1 VVAED
6 ALGSVETVEGDAKRR
21 GVKYEVADGTLIE
34 NLGEKRFVGVTED
47 GLQRRV
53 VAQVCGVNKSLLSVR
68 RVVGECCTVVFK
80 KGYGWIE
87 DESGEKIWL
96 TEKGWNVH
104 GEVVGEEGKFL
115 RAVEEEAAVE
125 HVRPN
130 VEVGGGKNSKD
141 VGGRSDG
148 EEIWDEIDKELKEE
162 LATRKSQKKVHW
174 RETGVDGEVVDGES
188 VEKPEGNVGKELAE
202 ELWEDAGI
210 RREPKVRTRK
220 SPGPPSVEERRRH
233 EATHANYADWC
244 RHCIRA
250 RGRNRPHKRKL
261 RDEGEEKERVPRVA
275 MDYNF
280 AGEDAEETGKL

>member
-1 VVAED
+1 
-6 ALGSVETVEGDAKRR
+6 
-21 GVKYEVADGTLIE
+21 
-34 NLGEKRFVGVTED
+34 
-47 GLQRRV
+47 
-53 VAQVCGVNKSLLSVR
+53 
-68 RVVGECCTVVFK
+68 
-80 KGYGWIE
+80 
-87 DESGEKIWL
+87 
-96 TEKGWNVH
+96 
-104 GEVVGEEGKFL
+104 VGEERFL
-115 RAVEEEAAVE
+115 KAVRNKEEVE

-130 VEVGGGKNSKD
+130 VVVDESSKD
-141 VGGRSDG
+141 ADGRNDG
-148 EEIWDEIDKELKEE
+148 QEMWDEIDKELEEE
-162 LATRKSQKKVHW
+162 LAVRKGQK
-174 RETGVDGEVVDGES
+174 DGES
-188 VEKPEGNVGKELAE
+188 AEKVERDIGKELAE